1 MRGKTGIG
9 VMVLFL
15 LFGIARYSE
24 AGWVDDWVNQSV
36 VSGQS
41 SFATQKRNY
50 ATFGGANLRW
60 QTHSDPLVSISKPRF
75 KAGCGGIDAYM
86 GGFSFMQFEYL
97 VQKLQR
103 IMGPAAAGF
112 AFDIALNT
120 LCEQCSKSIKSF
132 EAIIDR
138 LNALQL
144 DDCKASKVVATT
156 IVDGFKN
163 PGKRSSEA
171 TEAWTD
177 FAQSTGAEDLWTSMK
192 DFAGNKKAEA
202 VKDKIGANT
211 ADVYSSCPQLIKD
224 VFFTNGSLLEHL
236 GNKRSYPE
244 AYIKLLRGLLGD
256 IDIQN
261 NVNQY
266 PMSLC
271 YNNTDITEIADKIYN
286 GKVEIEDAGG
296 NCQPMGN
303 IVVNGA
309 TYNNYKSYVTS
320 MLTNIAQKM
329 INKQALSS
337 AEENFI
343 INVQGDVYTGIK
355 AYAMNMGNDAQAAE
369 VASLFEP
376 VAGRYYIYAMFR
388 DFYKYASDLLNY
400 ADQIKGRQPG
410 AAGTG
415 DESHCQVKFLNSTYE
430 YLTQMKDTANKYMRY
445 AYDGY
450 VGKTSILAQ
459 QQNVSETISS
469 AQRKGQ
475 RLIGDIIK

>member
-1 MRGKTGIG
+1 MRDKIGIG

-15 LFGIARYSE
+15 FFGMARYSE

-36 VSGQS
+36 ISGPS

-60 QTHSDPLVSISKPRF
+60 QTHSDPLVSVSKPRF

-103 IMGPAAAGF
+103 IMGPAAAAF

-132 EAIIDR
+132 TAIVDR
-138 LNALQL
+138 LNGLQL

-156 IVDGFKN
+156 IVDGFKS
-163 PGKRSSEA
+163 PDKRSAEA
-171 TEAWTD
+171 TDAWTD

-224 VFFTNGSLLEHL
+224 VFFANGSLLEHL
-236 GNKRSYPE
+236 GNKRLYPE

-271 YNNTDITEIADKIYN
+271 YNNTDLTEIADKIYN
-286 GKVEIEDAGG
+286 GKVETEDTSG
-296 NCQPMGN
+296 NCQSMGS
-303 IVVNGA
+303 IVINGA
-309 TYNNYKSYVTS
+309 THNNYKSYVTT
-320 MLTNIAQKM
+320 MLTDIAQKM

-337 AEENFI
+337 GEENFI
-343 INVQGDVYTGIK
+343 TNVQGDVYTGIK
-355 AYAMNMGNDAQAAE
+355 AYVMNMGNDAQAAE

-376 VAGRYYIYAMFR
+376 VAGRYYIYSMFR

-400 ADQIKGRQPG
+400 ADQIKGRQVG

-415 DESHCQVKFLNSTYE
+415 DENRCQVKFLSSTYE
-430 YLTQMKDTANKYMRY
+430 YLTQMKKTTDKYMRY
-445 AYDGY
+445 AYDSY
-450 VGKTSILAQ
+450 TSKTNILAQ
-459 QQNVSETISS
+459 QQNVSETISRS
-469 AQRKGQ
+469 QRKGQ
-475 RLIGDIIK
+475 RLIGDILN